1 MGCYVFSSQCDDSDL
16 FVCRTVVVDRP
27 IVAKGN
33 IKSGQILYPIGI
45 AATNHIRRNIVASL
59 SHTGRD
65 AFDSL
70 FGGRQP
76 KIEQRHEVTFC
87 LCPFYELY
95 IRTRGQCRF
104 NHMMMLYR
112 FDKKLRLLMFN
123 EIEKIEIA
131 IRRAVMQITADM
143 TGNPFWLTDS
153 SYFLDSSK
161 FNETMRA
168 ISKEYS
174 KSKEEFILHFKRTYS
189 EPYPPS
195 WILGE
200 LLTIGNVNAIYRNIK
215 QNRIRKRIAKRFGLP
230 INVFESWLT
239 VIAVTRNACG
249 HHSRVWNKQNAIQPA
264 IPNNP
269 EGEWITLPTDS
280 MRAYFDLCIIKYFLN
295 VISPNNDMQSK
306 ITWLFIRFPEIDLK
320 ALGFPQG
327 WETEP
332 LWR

>member
-1 MGCYVFSSQCDDSDL
+1 MYPL
-16 FVCRTVVVDRP
+16 LKMPKT
-27 IVAKGN
+27 AH
-33 IKSGQILYPIGI
+33 LYKEG
-45 AATNHIRRNIVASL
+45 S
-59 SHTGRD
+59 
-65 AFDSL
+65 
-70 FGGRQP
+70 
-76 KIEQRHEVTFC
+76 TFKKV
-87 LCPFYELY
+87 
-95 IRTRGQCRF
+95 
-104 NHMMMLYR
+104 MMLYR

-131 IRRAVMQITADM
+131 IRRAVMQIPADM
-143 TGNPFWLTDS
+143 MGNPFWLTDP
-153 SYFLDSSK
+153 SYFLDNSK

-174 KSKEEFILHFKRTYS
+174 KSKEEFILHYKRTYLES
-189 EPYPPS
+189 YPPS

-264 IPNNP
+264 IPKSPAGN
-269 EGEWITLPTDS
+269 WITLPTDF
-280 MRAYFDLCIIKYFLN
+280 MRTYFDLCIIKYFLN

-306 ITWLFIRFPEIDLK
+306 LTWLFIRFPESDLK

-332 LWR
+332 LWRS

>member
-1 MGCYVFSSQCDDSDL
+1 MLKSCEAFFVYTHLNMANLIPFTKRFESSENLVNLLESRGLQICDRNKAIQYLD
-16 FVCRTVVVDRP
+16 
-27 IVAKGN
+27 N
-33 IKSGQILYPIGI
+33 IGYYRLSAYMYP
-45 AATNHIRRNIVASL
+45 
-59 SHTGRD
+59 
-65 AFDSL
+65 
-70 FGGRQP
+70 
-76 KIEQRHEVTFC
+76 
-87 LCPFYELY
+87 
-95 IRTRGQCRF
+95 
-104 NHMMMLYR
+104 
-112 FDKKLRLLMFN
+112 
-123 EIEKIEIA
+123 
-131 IRRAVMQITADM
+131 
-143 TGNPFWLTDS
+143 
-153 SYFLDSSK
+153 YFLDSSR

-215 QNRIRKRIAKRFGLP
+215 HNRIRKRIAKRFGLP

-264 IPNNP
+264 IPNSP
-269 EGEWITLPTDS
+269 EREWITLPTDS

-327 WETEP
+327 WQMEP

>member
-1 MGCYVFSSQCDDSDL
+1 
-16 FVCRTVVVDRP
+16 
-27 IVAKGN
+27 
-33 IKSGQILYPIGI
+33 
-45 AATNHIRRNIVASL
+45 
-59 SHTGRD
+59 
-65 AFDSL
+65 
-70 FGGRQP
+70 
-76 KIEQRHEVTFC
+76 
-87 LCPFYELY
+87 
-95 IRTRGQCRF
+95 
-104 NHMMMLYR
+104 MLYR
-112 FDKKLRLLMFN
+112 FDKKQRLLKFN

-153 SYFLDSSK
+153 SYFLDSSR

-249 HHSRVWNKQNAIQPA
+249 HHSRVWNKQNAFQPA
-264 IPNNP
+264 IPNSP
-269 EGEWITLPTDS
+269 AGEWITQPTDS
-280 MRAYFDLCIIKYFLN
+280 MRAYFDLCSSSTFLMLYPPIMICN
-295 VISPNNDMQSK
+295 PN
-306 ITWLFIRFPEIDLK
+306 
-320 ALGFPQG
+320 
-327 WETEP
+327 
-332 LWR
+332 

>member
-1 MGCYVFSSQCDDSDL
+1 
-16 FVCRTVVVDRP
+16 
-27 IVAKGN
+27 
-33 IKSGQILYPIGI
+33 
-45 AATNHIRRNIVASL
+45 
-59 SHTGRD
+59 
-65 AFDSL
+65 
-70 FGGRQP
+70 
-76 KIEQRHEVTFC
+76 
-87 LCPFYELY
+87 
-95 IRTRGQCRF
+95 
-104 NHMMMLYR
+104 MMLYR

-143 TGNPFWLTDS
+143 TCNPFWLTDS

-168 ISKEYS
+168 IFKEYS

-306 ITWLFIRFPEIDLK
+306 LTWLFIRFPEIDLK

>member
-1 MGCYVFSSQCDDSDL
+1 MIFENSTYFGNCSSLEIVSFEEGSKLITIKDGYKDGGNTVYGAFTNCDNLTL
-16 FVCRTVVVDRP
+16 FDASNCTQ
-27 IVAKGN
+27 IKTIGN
-33 IKSGQILYPIGI
+33 Y
-45 AATNHIRRNIVASL
+45 
-59 SHTGRD
+59 
-65 AFDSL
+65 AF
-70 FGGRQP
+70 
-76 KIEQRHEVTFC
+76 KKV
-87 LCPFYELY
+87 
-95 IRTRGQCRF
+95 
-104 NHMMMLYR
+104 MMLYR

-295 VISPNNDMQSK
+295 V
-306 ITWLFIRFPEIDLK
+306 
-320 ALGFPQG
+320 
-327 WETEP
+327 
-332 LWR
+332 

>member
-1 MGCYVFSSQCDDSDL
+1 MPK
-16 FVCRTVVVDRP
+16 T
-27 IVAKGN
+27 AH
-33 IKSGQILYPIGI
+33 LYKEG
-45 AATNHIRRNIVASL
+45 ATFKKV
-59 SHTGRD
+59 
-65 AFDSL
+65 
-70 FGGRQP
+70 
-76 KIEQRHEVTFC
+76 
-87 LCPFYELY
+87 
-95 IRTRGQCRF
+95 
-104 NHMMMLYR
+104 MMLYR

-153 SYFLDSSK
+153 SYFLDNSK

-306 ITWLFIRFPEIDLK
+306 LTWLFIRFSEIDLK

-327 WETEP
+327 WEMEP

>member
-1 MGCYVFSSQCDDSDL
+1 MIGTKPYSTLTILVITDYLLICILCWRCPRQHIYTRKVHPSRKWWCFIVF
-16 FVCRTVVVDRP
+16 
-27 IVAKGN
+27 
-33 IKSGQILYPIGI
+33 
-45 AATNHIRRNIVASL
+45 
-59 SHTGRD
+59 
-65 AFDSL
+65 
-70 FGGRQP
+70 
-76 KIEQRHEVTFC
+76 
-87 LCPFYELY
+87 
-95 IRTRGQCRF
+95 
-104 NHMMMLYR
+104 
-112 FDKKLRLLMFN
+112 
-123 EIEKIEIA
+123 
-131 IRRAVMQITADM
+131 
-143 TGNPFWLTDS
+143 NPFWLTDS

-264 IPNNP
+264 IPNSP
-269 EGEWITLPTDS
+269 AGEWITQPTDS

-306 ITWLFIRFPEIDLK
+306 LTWLFIRFPEIDLK

-327 WETEP
+327 WKTEP

>member
-1 MGCYVFSSQCDDSDL
+1 MIFENSTYFGNCSSLEIVSFEEGSNLISIKVGYIDGGNTVYGAFTNCDNLTL
-16 FVCRTVVVDRP
+16 FDASNCTQ
-27 IVAKGN
+27 IKTIGN
-33 IKSGQILYPIGI
+33 Y
-45 AATNHIRRNIVASL
+45 
-59 SHTGRD
+59 
-65 AFDSL
+65 AF
-70 FGGRQP
+70 
-76 KIEQRHEVTFC
+76 KKV
-87 LCPFYELY
+87 
-95 IRTRGQCRF
+95 
-104 NHMMMLYR
+104 MMLYR

-168 ISKEYS
+168 MSKEYC

-295 VISPNNDMQSK
+295 VLSPNNDMQSK